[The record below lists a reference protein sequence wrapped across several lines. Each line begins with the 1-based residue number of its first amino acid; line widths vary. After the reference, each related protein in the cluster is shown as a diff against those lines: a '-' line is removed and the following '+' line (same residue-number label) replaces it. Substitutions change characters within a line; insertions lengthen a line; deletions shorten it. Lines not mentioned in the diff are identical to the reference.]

1 MEKVSQKE
9 QRIWLWIMLLS
20 SSIGV
25 SIWYFRGLA
34 STPIADW
41 WQKTIFTFSFFTNF
55 SNGIIVVM
63 AAALLIGRGPLYNVF
78 KSASV
83 QAASCLYV
91 AFVGLGFWI
100 LLGGP
105 GQIETILDLIPE
117 LTAHTLS
124 PILGALYFVRV
135 VPKGRLTRRDPFLF
149 LIYPLLYLIYWLI
162 RGPRVGYYPYF
173 FLDVNALG
181 YSGVAVWSAI
191 LLVAFI
197 ILGFLMLF
205 INSGRWLQ
213 SRSQLEGG

>member
-1 MEKVSQKE
+1 
-9 QRIWLWIMLLS
+9 
-20 SSIGV
+20 
-25 SIWYFRGLA
+25 
-34 STPIADW
+34 
-41 WQKTIFTFSFFTNF
+41 
-55 SNGIIVVM
+55 
-63 AAALLIGRGPLYNVF
+63 
-78 KSASV
+78 
-83 QAASCLYV
+83 
-91 AFVGLGFWI
+91 
-100 LLGGP
+100 
-105 GQIETILDLIPE
+105 
-117 LTAHTLS
+117 
-124 PILGALYFVRV
+124 
-135 VPKGRLTRRDPFLF
+135 